1 MLPPNAPAV
10 QCCCGAA
17 LRHTD
22 FDHMHAMRC
31 SALAQQFTLCHDI
44 LKGILRRAMHR
55 AGIASTLKPALR
67 RPPGLAAGAGT
78 SADGSPIRVEAR
90 DDVLLAM
97 PQGIAIADVS
107 IIHPTSL
114 NTLSRAAAT
123 AGAAAPHGDRQK
135 HTAYAR
141 VEPNGYSFV
150 PFSLESYG
158 CLGQPAMT
166 LLHLLGD
173 EAAGPGGVSRAS
185 FVAGALRELSV
196 GLIRGNF
203 SLYRASVGMLARSS
217 ISSFRAGLS
226 VPTDEH
232 VV

>member
-22 FDHMHAMRC
+22 FDHAMRC
-31 SALAQQFTLCHDI
+31 SALAPQLTLHHDI
-44 LKGILRRAMHR
+44 LKGILLRAVNQ
-55 AGIASTLKPALR
+55 AGIASTLEPALR
-67 RPPGLAAGAGT
+67 RLPGLAAGSGT
-78 SADGSPIRVEAR
+78 SADGSPIQVEAR
-90 DDVLLAM
+90 GDVVFAM

-114 NTLSRAAAT
+114 STLSRVAAT
-123 AGAAAPHGDRQK
+123 AGAATSHRDRQK
-135 HTAYAR
+135 QTAYAR

-150 PFSLESYG
+150 PFSVESYG
-158 CLGQPAMT
+158 RLGQPAMT
-166 LLHLLGD
+166 LLHSLGD
-173 EAAGPGGVSRAS
+173 EATGPRGVSRAS

-196 GLIRGNF
+196 GLIQGDF
-203 SLYRASVGMLARSS
+203 MLYGVSVGMLARSS
-217 ISSFRAGLS
+217 GSSFRAGLS
-226 VPTDEH
+226 MPTDEH

>member
-22 FDHMHAMRC
+22 FDHAMRC
-31 SALAQQFTLCHDI
+31 SALSSQLTLRHDI
-44 LKGILRRAMHR
+44 LKGILRRAVHR
-55 AGIASTLKPALR
+55 ACIASTLEPGLR
-67 RPPGLAAGAGT
+67 RLPGLAAGAGT
-78 SADGSPIRVEAR
+78 SADRSPIRVEAR
-90 DDVLLAM
+90 GDVLLAM
-97 PQGIAIADVS
+97 PQGITIAYVS
-107 IIHPTSL
+107 VIHPTSL
-114 NTLSRAAAT
+114 NTLSRAAVT
-123 AGAAAPHGDRQK
+123 AGAAALHRDRQK
-135 HTAYAR
+135 QTAYAR

-150 PFSLESYG
+150 PFSVESYG
-158 CLGQPAMT
+158 RLGQPAMS
-166 LLHLLGD
+166 LLHSLGA
-173 EAAGPGGVSRAS
+173 EAAGLGGVSRAS

-203 SLYRASVGMLARSS
+203 LLYGASVGMLAKSS
-217 ISSFRAGLS
+217 GSSFRAGLS